1 MFLILLL
8 DEDQN
13 IIAAIYEKNQR
24 IMLYTASQIL
34 GEDDGEEAL
43 HDAFVYLLERY
54 KGRIAELR
62 NKPKVYFVLVVK
74 SLSISVARKN
84 KTITLELDDEIFST
98 QESLE
103 QEFLIKEAEEQLVK
117 LIQSLNP
124 VMSEILEYKYIMDY
138 SNKEIADLLEIS
150 MSAVSSRIDRAKK
163 ALKEKLEERME
174 GESNDRCSI

>member
-1 MFLILLL
+1 MFLIFIL

-13 IIAAIYEKNQR
+13 IIAAIYEKNHK

-34 GEDDGEEAL
+34 GEHNGEEAL
-43 HDAFVYLLERY
+43 HDAFVYLMDRY
-54 KGRIAELR
+54 NGRIAELR
-62 NKPKVYFVLVVK
+62 NKPIIYFVLVVK

-84 KTITLELDDEIFST
+84 KTITMELDDEIFST

-103 QEFLIKEAEEQLVK
+103 QEIIMKEAEEQLVK

-138 SNKEIADLLEIS
+138 SNKEIADLLGIS
-150 MSAVSSRIDRAKK
+150 VSAVTSRIDRAKK

-174 GESNDRCSI
+174 GEFND